1 MGYTDTVQLMSHL
14 NRHFR
19 YFAEVEPRIAEALL
33 VPFHVAGE
41 AVGAIWVVSYEDLQ
55 RFAYAAAH
63 DLRAPLNS
71 SIGMLELLDRRTEA
85 RLEEGDHHLLTLAR
99 ANLQRLQVLMND
111 LLVYSQLGDALQTAL
126 ANLQEDIEG
135 TGAQIERRSLACT
148 KRDSFPADA
157 RVSESDRQCAQ
168 IPR

>member
-1 MGYTDTVQLMSHL
+1 MLDTDTVQLMS
-14 NRHFR
+14 RHFS

-41 AVGAIWVVSYEDLQ
+41 AVGTIWVVSYEDLQ

-63 DLRAPLNS
+63 DLRTPLNS

-99 ANLQRLQVLMND
+99 ANL
-111 LLVYSQLGDALQTAL
+111 
-126 ANLQEDIEG
+126 
-135 TGAQIERRSLACT
+135 
-148 KRDSFPADA
+148 
-157 RVSESDRQCAQ
+157 
-168 IPR
+168 